1 MPFFFIF
8 LRAACRR
15 AVLPTPY
22 SPSRATEFIHNPSIR
37 ILKKY
42 FKKKLCLT
50 MLGPWNNGKEVPR
63 GGDAELQKM
72 SPPTTGRCYSLMRSQ
87 LTNHQ
92 LGIILDVQVRLEK
105 LQGGPK
111 NQKKC
116 VLKKRKSAMVGV
128 F

>member
-92 LGIILDVQVRLEK
+92 VGVVLDVQVWSEK
-105 LQGGPK
+105 LY
-111 NQKKC
+111 
-116 VLKKRKSAMVGV
+116 
-128 F
+128 

>member
-22 SPSRATEFIHNPSIR
+22 SPSRATEFINNPSIR
-37 ILKKY
+37 ILKKS

-63 GGDAELQKM
+63 GG
-72 SPPTTGRCYSLMRSQ
+72 GC
-87 LTNHQ
+87 
-92 LGIILDVQVRLEK
+92 
-105 LQGGPK
+105 
-111 NQKKC
+111 
-116 VLKKRKSAMVGV
+116 
-128 F
+128 